1 MNDENDSGIFILAT
15 QGSITLIGNVL
26 RKALSFTF
34 VVVAT
39 RLVRPS
45 EYGLFTLGL
54 SIVMFAQGFSSLNI
68 YRSVD
73 YFVPQFLN
81 DLHYGQAKKTLQNV
95 FTIGIVASVFGAVG
109 IFLLREEL
117 ATQFNEPRIATILPL
132 FALLIPLQT
141 VFRTLLSSFNSIK
154 KMKYRVLMR
163 DILNPFVR
171 TLGAIVL
178 VSGGAGLSGLIG
190 GYLLGLG
197 IAVVCGLGFLIYEAD
212 WIRNT
217 KPSSISNK
225 SLLSYSI
232 PLVLA
237 GVIYSLVGQIDY
249 FVIGY
254 FLNSADVGHYRVA
267 YLLAGNLLIVLTAF
281 TPIFKPMIAENK
293 LNTIFIKNKYKLAT
307 RWVTILTLPLAI
319 TLVLAPNIYLSLLFT
334 DEYVTASAALVAL
347 VIGYLLN
354 ASFGPEGMI
363 LEGLGH
369 TRLTLFNTLVLIC
382 VNGGLNILL
391 VPRVGIFGA
400 GLATASALT
409 VAGLIGV
416 MEVYLL
422 RSITP
427 ASKRLFRVWL
437 AAIPTSL
444 VGWVFVSFSEEDLLT
459 ALLLPLIIVSVY
471 ILTLRMTP
479 VFSDGDRQLASR
491 IDARIGYPFVQKV
504 FFSKK

>member
-1 MNDENDSGIFILAT
+1 
-15 QGSITLIGNVL
+15 
-26 RKALSFTF
+26 
-34 VVVAT
+34 
-39 RLVRPS
+39 
-45 EYGLFTLGL
+45 
-54 SIVMFAQGFSSLNI
+54 
-68 YRSVD
+68 
-73 YFVPQFLN
+73 
-81 DLHYGQAKKTLQNV
+81 
-95 FTIGIVASVFGAVG
+95 
-109 IFLLREEL
+109 
-117 ATQFNEPRIATILPL
+117 
-132 FALLIPLQT
+132 
-141 VFRTLLSSFNSIK
+141 
-154 KMKYRVLMR
+154 MR